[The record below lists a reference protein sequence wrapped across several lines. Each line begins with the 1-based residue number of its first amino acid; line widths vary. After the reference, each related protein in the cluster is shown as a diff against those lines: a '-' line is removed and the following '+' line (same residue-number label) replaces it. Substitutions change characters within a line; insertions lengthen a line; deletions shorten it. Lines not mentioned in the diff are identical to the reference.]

1 MALARSGVEHGAL
14 SLTVLARNP
23 RPEKA
28 DHAPLG
34 TGYSSEATD
43 CTTRP
48 DGHKAIQPEGQSL
61 KTSNA
66 SSHIYTYAC
75 AHVYIHVY
83 MHTE

>member
-14 SLTVLARNP
+14 SLTVLARDP
-23 RPEKA
+23 RPKKA
-28 DHAPLG
+28 DNAPLG

-61 KTSNA
+61 KTSRPQGHQTTNLRL
-66 SSHIYTYAC
+66 
-75 AHVYIHVY
+75 
-83 MHTE
+83 